1 MKRKVSRKGRSHEDD
16 KRSDGEKFI
25 DDELIM
31 NNGCKIL
38 QNSSKINKLEEQ
50 MEHVHQ
56 TLKSLNIET
65 IMK

>member
-1 MKRKVSRKGRSHEDD
+1 MKRKVSRKGRSHEDE

-50 MEHVHQ
+50 MEHVNQ
-56 TLKSLNIET
+56 TLKSLNLET